1 MVITYADGK
10 SECVDYTN
18 TELEAVAKGITDAEE
33 HAISAK
39 RFWENYRHPI
49 PEAKPLKYTWDQP
62 QWQLIAAYWEYRPG
76 NVAKEQQ

>member
-1 MVITYADGK
+1 MHLGRDISKDP
-10 SECVDYTN
+10 
-18 TELEAVAKGITDAEE
+18 AKVFSLAKAKETA
-33 HAISAK
+33 AK
-39 RFWENYRHPI
+39 RFWENYRRPI